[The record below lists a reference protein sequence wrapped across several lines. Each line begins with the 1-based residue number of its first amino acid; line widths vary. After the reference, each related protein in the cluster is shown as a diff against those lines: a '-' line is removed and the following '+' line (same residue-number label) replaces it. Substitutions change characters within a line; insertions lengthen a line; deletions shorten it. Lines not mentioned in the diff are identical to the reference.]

1 MVRDMVTTAATGRA
15 TTGVMHR
22 HTTAAVMP
30 PPTMADMPRDTTVT
44 DIEECTVRPMPTMVA
59 PVIMA
64 AGIVVGVTTGK
75 TNTARSPAVFDLAAS
90 SLPDATSQPRYGLRA
105 V

>member
-1 MVRDMVTTAATGRA
+1 M
-15 TTGVMHR
+15 
-22 HTTAAVMP
+22 
-30 PPTMADMPRDTTVT
+30 PTMA
-44 DIEECTVRPMPTMVA
+44 A
-59 PVIMA
+59 PVNMA

-105 V
+105 VAGFV